1 MNLHRTI
8 RVGVATAMASS
19 SLVAL
24 SFLGSSTAS
33 AAPRAVQPHTT
44 SCAASNLPKSGTVN
58 ITFWEEMSAE
68 NEILIQQLVKEFNAS
83 QSKVHVTDVNV
94 AGGYPDAW
102 QDYLNDIGTSDEPN
116 VLMLDQY
123 ITQGA
128 VDSKSIVPVATCVAS
143 TKYKTSDFAKKTIAE
158 ETAGG
163 KLQGLPFSV
172 SAPILIYNQNSF
184 AAAKIKSPPT
194 TVAQMIADA
203 KAMKG
208 TKVIY
213 KIKGV
218 TQKPLPNTDGMSLT
232 IDPWY
237 LQVFQGVGDQDFVNN
252 NNGRTGR
259 ATAAAFNDSIGLQTF
274 TDLQNAVKDGYATT
288 NPDTGAQTT
297 EYANLYEIGGGESG
311 MTIDSSA
318 TLGTILTKVGI
329 FPNVK
334 LGVAELPKL
343 TGVSGGVEPGG
354 NALFLPSY
362 PNSSAAKLAASW
374 EFMQYLDSPTV
385 MGAWDA
391 GIGKVTDPV
400 CKAGPTPSCQIPGSG
415 YVPITTAAAASP
427 QVKAFWKFYPELK
440 SAYTEIMT
448 GKVDD
453 ATSGPLLGEYY
464 TVLNDL
470 TSYETD
476 LLSPPYPSPQSELS
490 AAATQA
496 TNDIKAYNA
505 SL

>member
-8 RVGVATAMASS
+8 RAGVATAMASS

-24 SFLGSSTAS
+24 SVLGSGTAS
-33 AAPRAVQPHTT
+33 AAPRAIQPHTT
-44 SCAASNLPKSGTVN
+44 SCATSNLPKSGTVD

-68 NEILIQQLVKEFNAS
+68 NEVLIQQLVKNFNAS
-83 QSKVHVTDVNV
+83 QSKVHVSDVNV
-94 AGGYPDAW
+94 AGGYTAGW
-102 QDYLNDIGTSDEPN
+102 QNYLNDIGTSDEPN

-184 AAAKIKSPPT
+184 AAAKIKSAPT
-194 TVAQMIADA
+194 TVAQMAADA

-208 TKVIY
+208 TTVTVKGKAY
-213 KIKGV
+213 K
-218 TQKPLPNTDGMSLT
+218 NTDGMTLK

-237 LQVFQGVGDQDFVNN
+237 LQVFQGVGNQDFVNN
-252 NNGRTGR
+252 GNGRTGR
-259 ATAAAFNDSIGLQTF
+259 ATAAAFNDSIGLETF
-274 TDLQNAVKDGYATT
+274 TDLQNIVKQGYATT
-288 NPDTGAQTT
+288 NPDTGSQTT
-297 EYANLYEIGGGESG
+297 AYANLYSIGSGKSG

-318 TLGTILTKVGI
+318 TLGTILTEVGI

-334 LGVAELPKL
+334 LGVAALPKL
-343 TGVSGGVEPGG
+343 TGVSGGVQPGG
-354 NALFLPSY
+354 NALFLPSF
-362 PNSSAAKLAASW
+362 PNSSNAKLAASW
-374 EFMQYLDSPTV
+374 EFIQYLDSANV

-391 GIGKVTDPV
+391 GIGKVTNPV
-400 CKAGPTPSCQIPGSG
+400 CKGAPTSSCQIPGSG

-427 QVKAFWKFYPELK
+427 QVKSFWKTYPELK
-440 SAYTEIMT
+440 AAYTEIMSGT
-448 GKVDD
+448 VDN
-453 ATSGPLLGEYY
+453 ATAGPLLGEYY

-470 TSYETD
+470 TSYETT
-476 LLSPPYPSPQSELS
+476 LLSPPYPSPQTELT
-490 AAATQA
+490 AASNKATS
-496 TNDIKAYNA
+496 DIVAYNS